1 VSHGV
6 RCGRHRNGLK
16 KSGPLPR
23 LQLLPRPD
31 RRDLVDAVTES
42 LVSKNKLPR
51 SKDSFRMI
59 ARNKQQVRILSI
71 IVSTGMSVLAATAIA
86 QSDPGFKKGSDEELV
101 KQLSNPVSSLISVPF
116 QNNFDFNLGTG
127 HGWRYTL
134 NFQPVV
140 PIKLDSSWTLIVR
153 TIVPFIHQE
162 DLFKGALDQVTLP
175 DDVVQKLKGI
185 FGRTQSGLGD
195 ITQSFFFS
203 PTNDPLGITV
213 GLGPAFLYPTAAD
226 ELLGTGKWGA
236 GPTAVVL
243 KQFGGWTVGAL
254 MNHIWSFAGDDDRAY
269 VSRTFLQPFV
279 AYATKSKTTFT
290 INTEASYDWHAGQ
303 WTVPINLM
311 VSQLVRVGR
320 VPVSFAVGA
329 RYYAE
334 APSTGPD
341 WGLRFVVTP
350 LFPTNN

>member
-1 VSHGV
+1 MTTKFEQGIRLARFIFCLGV
-6 RCGRHRNGLK
+6 LVATAAQSDQDSPK
-16 KSGPLPR
+16 KSG
-23 LQLLPRPD
+23 
-31 RRDLVDAVTES
+31 
-42 LVSKNKLPR
+42 
-51 SKDSFRMI
+51 
-59 ARNKQQVRILSI
+59 
-71 IVSTGMSVLAATAIA
+71 
-86 QSDPGFKKGSDEELV
+86 DEELV
-101 KQLSNPVSSLISVPF
+101 KQLSNPVASLISVPF
-116 QNNFDFNLGTG
+116 QSNFDFNMGTG

-140 PIKLDSSWTLIVR
+140 PIKLDSSWTLVVR

-175 DDVVQKLKGI
+175 DDVVEQLRGK
-185 FGRTQSGLGD
+185 FGRSQSGLGD
-195 ITQSFFFS
+195 ITQSFFLS
-203 PTNDPLGITV
+203 PTEGPFGITI
-213 GLGPAFLYPTAAD
+213 GAGPVFLYPTATD

-254 MNHIWSFAGDDDRAY
+254 MNQIWSFAGDSDRSY

-279 AYATKSKTTFT
+279 AYATKTKTTFT

-303 WTVPINLM
+303 WTVPINFM
-311 VSQLVRVGR
+311 VSQLIRIGGL
-320 VPVSFAVGA
+320 PLSLAVGA

-334 APSTGPD
+334 APRSGPD

-350 LFPTNN
+350 LFPTSKAAPVPTAKINKLEP